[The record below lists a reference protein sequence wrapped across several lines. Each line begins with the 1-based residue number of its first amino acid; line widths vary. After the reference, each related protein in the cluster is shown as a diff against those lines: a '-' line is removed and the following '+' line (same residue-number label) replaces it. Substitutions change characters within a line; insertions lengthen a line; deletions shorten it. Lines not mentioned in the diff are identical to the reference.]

1 MPSTSAGGGRRAQLH
16 AVALVLFCLGMP
28 VTKLFAPVSCRGRGH
43 AVAFTVCNDL
53 LFVATSRNF
62 LLRHD
67 LSGDSSTGAVQLP
80 DAAAMIAMAASP
92 ASPFGCCLICHGTS
106 PSWVSSVPS

>member
-1 MPSTSAGGGRRAQLH
+1 ML
-16 AVALVLFCLGMP
+16 LCLGMP

-67 LSGDSSTGAVQLP
+67 LSGDSSTGALRL
-80 DAAAMIAMAASP
+80 IHAASGP
-92 ASPFGCCLICHGTS
+92 WGKGTCC
-106 PSWVSSVPS
+106 